1 MQPLQTAVLAAAR
14 YRTLG
19 RRQWLVAVAAAMPVA
34 CDYFFFTK
42 LCFTK
47 DEAPDILAEL
57 DDGGEREACR

>member
-19 RRQWLVAVAAAMPVA
+19 RRQWLVAVA